1 MGPIQQDILE
11 RDIRRLYAAGYDERQ
26 IVREINYGATQK
38 IFRITVRDVF
48 RILRNEV

>member
-1 MGPIQQDILE
+1 MIADEIIE

-26 IVREINYGATQK
+26 IVREINYGATKK

-48 RILRNEV
+48 KVLKG